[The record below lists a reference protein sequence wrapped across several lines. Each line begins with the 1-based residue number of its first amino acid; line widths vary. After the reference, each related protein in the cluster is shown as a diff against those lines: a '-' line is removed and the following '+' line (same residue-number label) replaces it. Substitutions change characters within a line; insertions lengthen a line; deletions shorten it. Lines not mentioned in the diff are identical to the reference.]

1 MYAIAV
7 KQTNKSSWQMREKV
21 YDDREKVDN
30 VIEGLRITVKPY
42 KIMRV
47 FYDEYWVEEW
57 NVET

>member
-47 FYDEYWVEEW
+47 FFEEF
-57 NVET
+57 N